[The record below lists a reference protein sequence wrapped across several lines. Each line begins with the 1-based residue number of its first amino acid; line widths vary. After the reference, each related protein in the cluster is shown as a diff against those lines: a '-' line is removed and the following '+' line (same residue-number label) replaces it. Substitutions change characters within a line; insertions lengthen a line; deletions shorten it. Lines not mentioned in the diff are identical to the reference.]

1 MASPR
6 KKRLLR
12 LWAAE
17 RERAAN
23 TNTSNET
30 VVEKVV
36 EKVRTVTGRETR
48 KTRK

>member
-23 TNTSNET
+23 TNTSEEK

-36 EKVRTVTGRETR
+36 EKVRTVTGRTTR
-48 KTRK
+48 KTKK